1 MLIPLIAIILDTNFL
16 NNLSIPSYS
25 LYIPNF
31 FLTINYDNLLII
43 TSLSVILLY
52 LFKHLFLLFSVYLI
66 ANFVGKIK
74 ANLTNKLMSN
84 YLAQNYL
91 YHTTKKNSEINK
103 SNIELENI
111 FNQKLE
117 HSETEYQKL
126 LIENTNIIDEIN
138 IAQDTLEAHESEITL
153 LKAELE
159 EVKIQSAGKVDYFK
173 EILSNRNFEITNLES
188 NIAALN
194 KELQLIKKEMATVCE
209 NSETISKLNV
219 KILDEKDQLANQ
231 MLKMNSVIGSISQQ
245 VDSESI
251 NVEGLNNH
259 RKNVILANNSD
270 EVNGKSQMKEQIN
283 DLVREIDKCIV
294 LLSA

>member
-1 MLIPLIAIILDTNFL
+1 MQIDELNKQVLNFESIA
-16 NNLSIPSYS
+16 SE
-25 LYIPNF
+25 
-31 FLTINYDNLLII
+31 
-43 TSLSVILLY
+43 
-52 LFKHLFLLFSVYLI
+52 
-66 ANFVGKIK
+66 
-74 ANLTNKLMSN
+74 
-84 YLAQNYL
+84 
-91 YHTTKKNSEINK
+91 KNSEINNSK
-103 SNIELENI
+103 IELENI

-138 IAQDTLEAHESEITL
+138 IAQDKLEAHESEITL

-194 KELQLIKKEMATVCE
+194 KEMQLIKKEMASVCE

-270 EVNGKSQMKEQIN
+270 EMNGKSQMKEQIN